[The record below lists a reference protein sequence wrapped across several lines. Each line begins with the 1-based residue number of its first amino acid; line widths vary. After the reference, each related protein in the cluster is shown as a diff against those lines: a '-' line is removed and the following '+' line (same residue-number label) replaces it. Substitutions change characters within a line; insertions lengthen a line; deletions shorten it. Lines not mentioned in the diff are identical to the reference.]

1 MGTTAALKE
10 LEAETLF
17 SEEKVDGPLVKG
29 IVASERTFLA
39 QSSERLVLRKLVES
53 FSNDDDAKK
62 LSLACKKISSLKS
75 KSRNLELVGQLL
87 SRLKK
92 GNIVSASYKH
102 LLDELWKCTPI
113 AQLFPSN
120 NKKNLKTFEAFL
132 RKENHCFDTLEGATS
147 LTESFPLPVK
157 LIRQIQNDEGCLPSD
172 VANIFQA
179 MIDLRRAYST
189 LAQERSV
196 PRIKPNP
203 GHKGADSEIYPIFPL
218 HTMDNNYEIDYKRSQ
233 EDNEESEK
241 GCNKD
246 YNQSS
251 TISGGIT
258 HVTCQHSITKGFT
271 AMRKGESP
279 MMAVGMSKRR
289 L

>member
-1 MGTTAALKE
+1 ME
-10 LEAETLF
+10 IPPF
-17 SEEKVDGPLVKG
+17 HSHFHKG
-29 IVASERTFLA
+29 SFQHHLA
-39 QSSERLVLRKLVES
+39 KLRWIHPWKPQCEILNTCVVCDVE
-53 FSNDDDAKK
+53 
-62 LSLACKKISSLKS
+62 CGM
-75 KSRNLELVGQLL
+75 RNLGLVGQLL

-92 GNIVSASYKH
+92 GNIVSASYKL

-203 GHKGADSEIYPIFPL
+203 GHKGADSEIYPNFPL

-233 EDNEESEK
+233 EDNEEPEK